1 MTKKYQKLNL
11 EHRQALPVGETI
23 FEHGIR
29 YARTNDGD
37 GTYAI
42 NIMVDGERINR
53 VVGRESAGV
62 RLPMVERYIEK
73 LRFDA
78 RENRLALPKGRK
90 TAMRFE
96 EAAPAYL
103 KRLAAEGGKN
113 LVAKQRH
120 IELHLM
126 PHFGRKPLSAIN
138 EGDIESY
145 KQVRL
150 AEKAVRGAGKFRHKD
165 ITKLTLTRP
174 GTVNRE
180 LATLRHLR
188 NMAVRWAWIAP
199 SAHRVRVLPDEP
211 TKTVY
216 LSVEECKNLLD
227 CARVNANPLIYPF
240 IFIGLETSMRL
251 SEILNIRREHVDIS
265 GRAIFIPKA
274 KAGARQQPM
283 TGRLALYLESYLASL
298 PKKVHWL
305 FPSATSKTGHVV
317 DIRKPFVRAIS
328 AAGLDPRVITPHV
341 MRHTAITHAIQA
353 GVDLPTV
360 QRISGHK
367 TLAMVVRY
375 AHSSAPHVQEAMN
388 KLEARFK
395 EAA

>member
-1 MTKKYQKLNL
+1 MTQCSKPRDGLSGQVHAPL
-11 EHRQALPVGETI
+11 RPVQRRSPSDPSPGSS
-23 FEHGIR
+23 H
-29 YARTNDGD
+29 AP
-37 GTYAI
+37 AAAP
-42 NIMVDGERINR
+42 
-53 VVGRESAGV
+53 RESWVKDFRAN
-62 RLPMVERYIEK
+62 RSLEER
-73 LRFDA
+73 R
-78 RENRLALPKGRK
+78 
-90 TAMRFE
+90 
-96 EAAPAYL
+96 
-103 KRLAAEGGKN
+103 
-113 LVAKQRH
+113 
-120 IELHLM
+120 
-126 PHFGRKPLSAIN
+126 
-138 EGDIESY
+138 
-145 KQVRL
+145 
-150 AEKAVRGAGKFRHKD
+150 
-165 ITKLTLTRP
+165 
-174 GTVNRE
+174 
-180 LATLRHLR
+180 ATLRQAPCGVGEQQSNRTQRDVVSRARSYPLEPLR
-188 NMAVRWAWIAP
+188 RSRRA
-199 SAHRVRVLPDEP
+199 
-211 TKTVY
+211 
-216 LSVEECKNLLD
+216 CKSLLD

-283 TGRLALYLESYLASL
+283 TARLAQYLESYLASL
-298 PKKVHWL
+298 PEKVHWL

-360 QRISGHK
+360 QKISGHK
-367 TLAMVVRY
+367 SLAMVVRY